1 MSAPFDDLRQVFSQ
15 LPTGDTCAAKK
26 ITQYAA
32 EKNLSEDDEL
42 LSIKSWLSTWQGTA
56 TPSVAEAH
64 ICILASS
71 YEGHENSAVKALI
84 SAAAKGSAPVNRL
97 CIDQGV
103 GLRVLELAPEIPHK
117 LGMEGWTE
125 AECMAAV
132 AFGMEATAAGGD
144 LLALSDIAP
153 GNKASALAIVATCS
167 KGESAAIL
175 EQFAGD
181 KQYSEVIQQAKQL
194 EAKQLGAKLLE
205 ASLPEDQGANAL
217 SIMQLLG
224 GREIAAS
231 VGALI
236 AARSRRLPVLVDGW
250 AGLAAIAI
258 MEHQQVGSSDHVK
271 LASCDCDLA
280 VEMASLVGKKPLL
293 SLNVATGPGC
303 GSAISVT
310 ILKAAC
316 DI

>member
-32 EKNLSEDDEL
+32 EKKLSVDDEL
-42 LSIKSWLSTWQGTA
+42 LALKSWLSAWQGTA

-84 SAAAKGSAPVNRL
+84 SAAAKGGAPVNRL

-144 LLALSDIAP
+144 LLALSDIAS

-167 KGESAAIL
+167 KGESTAIL

-181 KQYSEVIQQAKQL
+181 KQYSEVIQQAKKL
-194 EAKQLGAKLLE
+194 EAKLLE
-205 ASLPEDQGANAL
+205 ASLPEDRANNAL

-258 MEHQQVGSSDHVK
+258 MEHQQAGSSDHVK